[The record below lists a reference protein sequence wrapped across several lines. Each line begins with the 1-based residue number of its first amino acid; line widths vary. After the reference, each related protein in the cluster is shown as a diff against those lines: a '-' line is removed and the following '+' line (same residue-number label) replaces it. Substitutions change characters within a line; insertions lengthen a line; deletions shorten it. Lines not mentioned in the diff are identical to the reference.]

1 MDRISALPD
10 DIIRQIIDRSESPN
24 KLSCLSKTW
33 NQILLS
39 YPIFKFDYSALR
51 SKQPDTRIAS
61 AESSKIFLQR
71 LANTTNSSAESI
83 RIKTCLH
90 DDRGISDFGFLDD
103 MFDSIARVSPR
114 EIDFDI
120 STLSDFHDWP
130 TLYSIPLGLF
140 LHSNIQ
146 FFRRLTVLK
155 LQGCNFHDYRFITNT
170 NLFEGFGISLK
181 VLRLELI
188 NFMYCKMRILDA
200 MVACASRLETLELYN
215 IFYYEFTN
223 KLSITLSI
231 EHLKFPSSSV
241 SSQDHFLDVMLH
253 MFHPK
258 FISFTGEEDQI
269 PNIDFQRALQ
279 DSCKQLVERSCCARR
294 RSLSN
299 SWHGQL
305 KDVKLVTR
313 STNGCI
319 REDKVVDVLGDV
331 VSSLVEG
338 DRVSFMLT
346 WD

>member
-1 MDRISALPD
+1 
-10 DIIRQIIDRSESPN
+10 
-24 KLSCLSKTW
+24 
-33 NQILLS
+33 
-39 YPIFKFDYSALR
+39 
-51 SKQPDTRIAS
+51 
-61 AESSKIFLQR
+61 
-71 LANTTNSSAESI
+71 
-83 RIKTCLH
+83 
-90 DDRGISDFGFLDD
+90 
-103 MFDSIARVSPR
+103 
-114 EIDFDI
+114 
-120 STLSDFHDWP
+120 
-130 TLYSIPLGLF
+130 
-140 LHSNIQ
+140 
-146 FFRRLTVLK
+146 
-155 LQGCNFHDYRFITNT
+155 
-170 NLFEGFGISLK
+170 
-181 VLRLELI
+181 
-188 NFMYCKMRILDA
+188 MYCKMRILDA

-215 IFYYEFTN
+215 VRGTDSRVTNHPNLKSVKIYRSGALDISGAPSLETLRIDDGSFIRYFRVSSTPNLKVLHIENCCDQALKNGNLLKFISDIPSLESATYVSFYHKSIKKYQKFTIVRTDKLVEVELKWWRCIVEIEASELTRVLTHFLTMLAKRKSSFMKIARLLFGLSLLSGLSRFRVTLHVAPPPYPDHIFYYEFTN

>member
-1 MDRISALPD
+1 
-10 DIIRQIIDRSESPN
+10 
-24 KLSCLSKTW
+24 
-33 NQILLS
+33 
-39 YPIFKFDYSALR
+39 
-51 SKQPDTRIAS
+51 
-61 AESSKIFLQR
+61 
-71 LANTTNSSAESI
+71 
-83 RIKTCLH
+83 
-90 DDRGISDFGFLDD
+90 
-103 MFDSIARVSPR
+103 
-114 EIDFDI
+114 
-120 STLSDFHDWP
+120 
-130 TLYSIPLGLF
+130 
-140 LHSNIQ
+140 
-146 FFRRLTVLK
+146 LTVLK
-155 LQGCNFHDYRFITNT
+155 LKGCNFHDYRFITNT

-188 NFMYCKMRILDA
+188 SFMYCKMRILDA

-215 IFYYEFTN
+215 VLRPIPPDFEINDEKRRLIFGLCTFMQIFYYEFTN

-231 EHLKFPSSSV
+231 EHLKFPSSSI

-253 MFHPK
+253 MCHPK
-258 FISFTGEEDQI
+258 FISFIGEEDQI

-319 REDKVVDVLGDV
+319 REDKVVDVSGDV